1 MRTANRLGVLIVS
14 ILLWIVFFIPRLVV
28 GIIKIV
34 KIILSIVEQLILHFI
49 KLVQD
54 ETIKKM

>member
-28 GIIKIV
+28 GIIKIIKV
-34 KIILSIVEQLILHFI
+34 ILSIIEKLILHFI